1 MTSDEIASPEST
13 RWNAGN
19 ELERRGLSTCS
30 KLQPPTAQEAKSYS
44 FSVALLSGTV
54 NFQQVSVS
62 ITTFEASQQ
71 DDDK

>member
-30 KLQPPTAQEAKSYS
+30 KLQPPTVQERSEK
-44 FSVALLSGTV
+44 LL
-54 NFQQVSVS
+54 FQCGFTIRNSKLSTS
-62 ITTFEASQQ
+62 ICEYYNI
-71 DDDK
+71 